1 MRDQR
6 CGVTAILIRTLA
18 LYHVNCHVKSLPP
31 RHGNTCRTF
40 HGYRRAAFDLTYAG
54 ETRSRSR
61 LVNQLLQPPPASCAR
76 ARARVR
82 FSIYILISR
91 FGREGSMGRVIISVD
106 FRGMHGAPI
115 NLNERANLT
124 SIKRTWLLIYSRRP
138 RRRRTRLQNY
148 Y

>member
-6 CGVTAILIRTLA
+6 CEVTAILIRTLA

-40 HGYRRAAFDLTYAG
+40 HGYRWAALDLTYAG

-61 LVNQLLQPPPASCAR
+61 LVNQLLQHPPAS
-76 ARARVR
+76 RVR

-124 SIKRTWLLIYSRRP
+124 SIKRTWLLIYSRHP
-138 RRRRTRLQNY
+138 RRHRTT
-148 Y
+148 